1 MGTMKCER
9 CGVDIAEGN
18 VAKPNRCVDWR
29 CPTMPDDLRR
39 KPPEEKAKVEC
50 VWNRPF
56 LIRKNFTETRR

>member
-1 MGTMKCER
+1 MKCER

-39 KPPEEKAKVEC
+39 KPPEEQAKV
-50 VWNRPF
+50 
-56 LIRKNFTETRR
+56 K